1 MYALKF
7 SSGLGIKISLLVS
20 IFGVFFVVEGIPL
33 FDGGGGTP
41 DDQMLLMLDNQKV
54 QLAHLTTIFQALI
67 TQSVPTTQQGTVVMN
82 SFQLLRIILPL

>member
-1 MYALKF
+1 M
-7 SSGLGIKISLLVS
+7 
-20 IFGVFFVVEGIPL
+20 FFVVEGIPL

-67 TQSVPTTQQGTVVMN
+67 TQSVPTTQQGT
-82 SFQLLRIILPL
+82 